1 VVLKQPAA
9 LCPESLFPAPD
20 SSPTPSTP
28 PSPPALFLASK
39 CTQKTTKIEPKT
51 AIFQLFFTLLVE
63 FNPDLLRFF
72 VDLQMD
78 FIANYHPLFSF
89 ASL

>member
-1 VVLKQPAA
+1 M
-9 LCPESLFPAPD
+9 
-20 SSPTPSTP
+20 
-28 PSPPALFLASK
+28 LFLV
-39 CTQKTTKIEPKT
+39 
-51 AIFQLFFTLLVE
+51 LLVE

-89 ASL
+89 AGF